1 MSAAPVVVVAGDVCI
16 DWFATSVARVTSISP
31 PTGQAA
37 ANWQFRDGLR
47 MFARPGGAWLLAE
60 LVEKVTGQPAARPA
74 APAKLHEQDCESA
87 LHSMVELK
95 AFPRVKGDKERKNQV
110 WRVDR
115 FRGFAGP
122 TTGDSGKCQVSVTD
136 DNPAASLVV
145 LDDVGNGFREC
156 RGSWPKALEQGG
168 STPWIVW
175 KVARP
180 LGGGRLAEHLL
191 ERHADRTIAVL
202 DVNDL
207 RTEGAAIS
215 RQLSWERTA
224 GDVIHAL
231 SHDPHFNQFRRLA
244 HLVVRFDL
252 EAALHLCGVGTEATS
267 VELTYLPGGIEGS
280 TRAEVPGDMLGL
292 TSVFVAQLVAALA
305 RSDETLLSG
314 QLRAGIKAGLT
325 EARRLFTEGFGLA
338 SGAVTELPSWIRADV
353 SASKD
358 LASVNVAP
366 LAGRNP
372 GSRLLDYV
380 RTEPLDKLAADI
392 VTVGIRGTIP
402 AAPVAKF
409 GGLETLD
416 RTEIETFRSVR
427 NLIGEYLA
435 QASPER
441 PLSLAVF
448 GPPGSG
454 KSFGVAQVAK
464 SLGDVEKLEFNV
476 SQFEGVDQLTTAF
489 HGVRDAVVRG
499 RVPLVFFDEFD
510 AAAPG
515 GRALGWLKH
524 FLVPMQDGK
533 FSDGDSVHLIG
544 RAIFVFA
551 GGTSHTFSEFAR
563 LAEKDFRE
571 AKGPDFVSRL
581 RGYVDVR
588 GTDRREPGDAI
599 HIIRRAVLLRS
610 LLQRKAP
617 AIFDTAGC
625 ARLDE
630 GVRRAFLRCRSFR
643 HGARSMEAILDMC
656 LLSGREVFERACL
669 PSEQQLDLQ
678 VDAREFLGLVTQDV
692 ALNEHRE
699 LLAQAIHALFVQ
711 QQTGKKPPHDP
722 SMQPWATLTE
732 NYREDNRA
740 QAADIS
746 RKLDL
751 VRCAYQAT
759 RPDDGLTRLEFTEAE
774 VEILAEAEHERW
786 NDSKRAQHYS
796 YAPPPKRDTDPKTHP
811 CLLPWCDLPKNEKD
825 KDRDTVRAMPEFME
839 LAGFRVFRLT

>member
-1 MSAAPVVVVAGDVCI
+1 MSAAPVIVVAGDVCI
-16 DWFATSVARVTSISP
+16 DWFATPVSRVTASGP
-31 PTGQAA
+31 PPGQAT

-47 MFARPGGAWLLAE
+47 MFARPGGAWLLAD
-60 LVEKVTGQPAARPA
+60 LVAKVTGLAVVQQA
-74 APAKLHEQDCESA
+74 APAKPHEQDCESA

-95 AFPRVKGDKERKNQV
+95 AFARVKGDKERKNQV
-110 WRVDR
+110 WRVER

-122 TTGDSGKCQVSVTD
+122 TTGDSGKCQVPVTD

-168 STPWIVW
+168 SSPWIVW
-175 KVARP
+175 KMARP
-180 LGGGRLAEHLL
+180 LGGGQLAEHLL
-191 ERHADRTIAVL
+191 AHHVDRTIAVL
-202 DVNDL
+202 DVDDL
-207 RTEGAAIS
+207 RSEGAAIS

-231 SHDPHFNQFRRLA
+231 THDPHFNRLRELA

-252 EAALHLCGVGTEATS
+252 EAALHLSGVGTEATS

-280 TRAEVPGDMLGL
+280 TRADVPGDMLGF

-305 RSDETLLSG
+305 RKDKTSLSE

-325 EARRLFTEGFGLA
+325 EARRLSLEGFGLA
-338 SGAVTELPSWIRADV
+338 SGAVAELPSWIRADV
-353 SASKD
+353 PASKE
-358 LASVNVAP
+358 LTSVNVAP

-515 GRALGWLKH
+515 GQALGWLKH
-524 FLVPMQDGK
+524 FLAPMQDGK

-551 GGTSHTFSEFAR
+551 GGTSHMFSEFAR

-617 AIFDTAGC
+617 AIFDPTGC
-625 ARLDE
+625 ARLDA

-643 HGARSMEAILDMC
+643 HGARSMEAILDMS
-656 LLSGREVFERACL
+656 LLTGREVFERACL

-678 VDAREFLGLVTQDV
+678 VDACEFLDLVAQDV
-692 ALNEHRE
+692 ALHTHRQQI
-699 LLAQAIHALFVQ
+699 AQAIHALFLR
-711 QQTGKKPPHDP
+711 QQTGKKPADDP
-722 SMQPWATLTE
+722 SMQPWESLSG
-732 NYREDNRA
+732 NYREDNHA
-740 QAADIS
+740 QAADIP

-751 VRCAYQAT
+751 IHCAYQAVS
-759 RPDDGLTRLEFTEAE
+759 PNDGLTRLTLTENE
-774 VEILAEAEHERW
+774 VEILAAAEHERW
-786 NDSKRAQHYS
+786 NDSKRAQGYR
-796 YAPPPKRDTDPKTHP
+796 YGPTKDAAAQTHP
-811 CLLPWCDLPKNEKD
+811 CLLPWCDLPKHEKD
-825 KDRDTVRAMPEFME
+825 KDRDTVRAIPEFME
-839 LAGFRVFRLT
+839 MAGFRVVRLT